1 MSKIK
6 ICGLFR
12 EDDIEAANE
21 AGPDYIGFVF
31 ASSKRRVSARQA
43 AELRNRLRDGITPVG
58 VFVNTPVGHPTQFPP
73 EEIAALYR
81 DGVIGIAQLH
91 GGEDGAYIAALK
103 DCTAAEKRGAVPV
116 IKVIKSNE
124 LEMMSAGSAALN
136 HLSDG
141 ADYLLFDSGGAA
153 GNMNGGTGKSFDWN
167 IIANFG
173 MVNARGVQIAIPWFL
188 AGGIDLHNIEQA
200 LALEP
205 FAIDVSSGAE
215 TNGVKDRDKMIR
227 LTAMVRNYGKGNKHG

>member
-1 MSKIK
+1 MAKIK

-31 ASSKRRVSARQA
+31 APSRRRVSARQA
-43 AELRNRLRDGITPVG
+43 AELRSRLREGITPVG
-58 VFVNTPVGHPTQFPP
+58 VFVNIPP

-103 DCTAAEKRGAVPV
+103 ECTAAEKRGAVPV
-116 IKVIKSNE
+116 IKVIKSGE
-124 LEMMSAGSAALN
+124 LEMMRAGSAALE
-136 HLSDG
+136 HPSCG
-141 ADYLLFDSGGAA
+141 ADYLLFDSGG
-153 GNMNGGTGKSFDWN
+153 GTGKRFDWN
-167 IIANFG
+167 IIANFDTLKT
-173 MVNARGVQIAIPWFL
+173 PWFL

-200 LALEP
+200 LTLKPIAV
-205 FAIDVSSGAE
+205 DVSSGAE

-227 LTAMVRNYGKGNKHG
+227 LTEIVRNYGKGNKHE